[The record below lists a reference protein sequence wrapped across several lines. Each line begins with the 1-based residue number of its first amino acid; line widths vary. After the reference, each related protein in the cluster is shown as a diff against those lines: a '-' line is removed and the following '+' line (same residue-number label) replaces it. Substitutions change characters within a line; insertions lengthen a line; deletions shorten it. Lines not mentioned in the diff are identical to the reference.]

1 MVVPKVR
8 KHLSADALF
17 SSLRTSFSDIAEH
30 RQGTPDIPLADALM
44 SAFAMFS
51 LKAPSL
57 LAFDKERTEDNLQRV
72 YGIERVP
79 CDTALREILDPVEP
93 ESLRPLFKRVFGT
106 LQRGKALE
114 EMVFVEGHY
123 LLALDGTG
131 YFSSQ
136 QIHCASCLETHRRN
150 GTVTYRHQMLGA
162 ALVHPDQRE
171 VIPLMPEPIIKQD
184 GTEKND
190 CERNAA
196 KRFIT
201 KLRQDH
207 PHLQLIVTED
217 SLSSNAPHIQWL
229 HDHNLHYILGV
240 KEGDHPYLFEHVA
253 AAEQAGRITYYDR
266 DDAETGL
273 CHRFRFVSD
282 MPLNEANV
290 DLRVNFLECW
300 EWDGD
305 QVQHFS
311 WVTDLRVNK
320 GTVYPLMRGGRARWR
335 IENETFNTLKNQGYH
350 FEHNYG
356 HGYQHLSVVFAVL
369 MMLAFLVDQ
378 VQQLCCP
385 LFQAVWAK
393 LGSKRRLWEKM
404 RALFY
409 DYALES
415 MRHLFEALLYG
426 LKKSAPIFASDS
438 SSSLLCPSADHQ
450 CVRRP
455 RVVWGRLRLDR
466 TECLL
471 STSALSCS

>member
-1 MVVPKVR
+1 MAMSAPKVR

-17 SSLRTSFSDIAEH
+17 RLLRTGFAAIADH
-30 RQGTPDIPLADALM
+30 RPGDPDISLTDALM

-57 LAFDKERTEDNLQRV
+57 LAFDKERTADNLQRV
-72 YGIERVP
+72 YSIERVP
-79 CDTALREILDPVEP
+79 CDTAMRELLDPVEP
-93 ESLRPLFKRVFGT
+93 ECLRPLFKSVFRA

-136 QIHCASCLETHRRN
+136 QIHCASCLETHHRN

-162 ALVHPDQRE
+162 ALIHPDRRE

-184 GTEKND
+184 GTDKND

-196 KRFIT
+196 KRFIV

-207 PHLQLIVTED
+207 PHLKVIVTED
-217 SLSSNAPHIQWL
+217 SLSSNAPHLQVL
-229 HDHNLHYILGV
+229 QEYHLHYILGV
-240 KEGDHPYLFEHVA
+240 KEGDHAYLFEQVE
-253 AAEQAGRITYYDR
+253 AAEHAGRVTYYDR
-266 DDAETGL
+266 EDPETGL
-273 CHRFRFVSD
+273 RHRFRFVSD
-282 MPLNEANV
+282 VPLNASKG

-300 EWDGD
+300 EWDQA

-320 GTVYPLMRGGRARWR
+320 GTVYQLMRGGRARWH

-350 FEHNYG
+350 FEHNFG

-369 MMLAFLVDQ
+369 MMLAFFVDQ

-385 LFQAVWAK
+385 LFQAVWAT
-393 LGSKRRLWEKM
+393 LGSKRRLWEKV

-415 MRHLFEALLYG
+415 MRHLFEALFYG
-426 LKKSAPIFASDS
+426 WKKTAPILALDS
-438 SSSLLCPSADHQ
+438 S
-450 CVRRP
+450 
-455 RVVWGRLRLDR
+455 
-466 TECLL
+466 
-471 STSALSCS
+471 